1 MTENNIYAAPT
12 SDLSPDRSF
21 PSTRRRTIDE
31 AIEERY
37 DFSVSDTI
45 SESFGAISGL
55 KMPVFLASLLLFAIS
70 FVVGIIIAF
79 LPETAGAGVEFGLNV
94 IISALGGGYYV
105 YTLNHLRGR
114 GELTIES
121 FFSVSTILS
130 TLILIE
136 FIVWVLGIIGIM
148 LLILPGIYILVALSF
163 ASVIAVDNPELGTVK
178 SIAASFKL
186 VNKQWFKVFLLEL
199 LLWIIVLISAIPF
212 GIGLIWT
219 IPMYLLAKTIV
230 YRKMIAEA

>member
-1 MTENNIYAAPT
+1 MTENNIYAAPV
-12 SDLSPDRSF
+12 SDLTPDRSF
-21 PSTRRRTIDE
+21 ATTRRRTIDE

-37 DFSVSDTI
+37 DFSISDII

-55 KMPVFLASLLLFAIS
+55 KMPFFLASLLLFAIS
-70 FVVGIIIAF
+70 FAVGIIIAF
-79 LPETAGAGVEFGLNV
+79 LPEMVGVGVDFVLNV
-94 IISALGGGYYV
+94 IISALWSGYYV

-121 FFSVSTILS
+121 FFSVSAILG
-130 TLILIE
+130 TLILIKL
-136 FIVWVLGIIGIM
+136 IVWVLGIIGIV

-163 ASVIAVDNPELGTVK
+163 SSVIAVDNPELGTVK
-178 SIAASFKL
+178 SITASFKL
-186 VNKQWFKVFLLEL
+186 VNKNWFKIFFLEL
-199 LLWIIVLISAIPF
+199 ILWIIALISAIPF

-219 IPMYLLAKTIV
+219 IPMYLLAKTLV